1 MTNKGEDTMIKEYFR
16 MKKNERKVKAQIYG
30 IIATLMDNQKD
41 IADFIK
47 KFYESLKNVPA
58 DEFKEMFVTKIVE
71 LAKETE

>member
-16 MKKNERKVKAQIYG
+16 MKKNEWKVKAQIYG

-47 KFYESLKNVPA
+47 KFYESLKDVPA

>member
-16 MKKNERKVKAQIYG
+16 MKKNEWKVKAQIYG

>member
-1 MTNKGEDTMIKEYFR
+1 MMNKGENIMIKEYFK
-16 MKKNERKVKAQIYG
+16 MKKNEWKVKAQIYG
-30 IIATLMDNQKD
+30 IIAVLMDNQKD

-47 KFYESLKNVPA
+47 KFYESLKDVSA

>member
-1 MTNKGEDTMIKEYFR
+1 MIKEYFR
-16 MKKNERKVKAQIYG
+16 MKKNEWKVKAQIYG

>member
-1 MTNKGEDTMIKEYFR
+1 MINKGEYVMMREYFR
-16 MKKNERKVKAQIYG
+16 MKKNEWKVKAQVYSA
-30 IIATLMDNQKD
+30 IAVLMDNQKD

-47 KFYESLKNVPA
+47 KFYESLKDVPA